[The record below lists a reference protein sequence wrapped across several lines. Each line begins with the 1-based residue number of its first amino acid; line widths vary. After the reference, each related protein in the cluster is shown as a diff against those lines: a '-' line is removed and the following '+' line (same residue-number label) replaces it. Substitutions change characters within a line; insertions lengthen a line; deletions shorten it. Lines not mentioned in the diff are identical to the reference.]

1 MVSLFCCKIFCIV
14 LTSFVEALVWLL
26 LICIIDS
33 QGGTKIVVKNKIKS
47 SNLRDDVVKKLLT
60 DSWEGRKYLAC
71 MISAVLNK
79 PVAKLNMVHP
89 NIGVNKNVVNGE
101 ADIVLESNNF
111 IVNVEINNFNS
122 LSLSQNNFSY
132 ICHLILRQLKKSKD
146 YKRKIKYIYQI
157 NLNNFGVMN
166 DKEFIVRSKIL
177 DDKKYREYRKYL
189 MIVDI
194 NLAKLRNMDYTD
206 IKKKGKASLEY
217 LLYLLVCEDEDVLKK
232 LYKGDE
238 LMEAMVD
245 KGIELTL
252 NFDAGLRY
260 DAQKLREY
268 SLIEV
273 GQEQGKRNKEED
285 VVRRMLKKKFNI
297 GVISEITGL
306 SKKEINKLKREETV
320 KM

>member
-1 MVSLFCCKIFCIV
+1 MLNIKKKSK
-14 LTSFVEALVWLL
+14 LL
-26 LICIIDS
+26 YL
-33 QGGTKIVVKNKIKS
+33 
-47 SNLRDDVVKKLLT
+47 LDDVVKKLLT
-60 DSWEGRKYLAC
+60 DSNEGREYLARI
-71 MISAVLNK
+71 ISLALNK
-79 PVAKLNMVHP
+79 PMKPITSNLNMVHP

-101 ADIVLESNNF
+101 ADIVLESNDF

-122 LSLSQNNFSY
+122 LTLNQKNFSY
-132 ICHLILRQLKKSKD
+132 ICHLILRQLKKSED
-146 YKRKIKYIYQI
+146 YKRKIKRVFQVNI
-157 NLNNFGVMN
+157 NNFGVMDN
-166 DKEFIVRSKIL
+166 KDFIVRSKIL

-189 MIVDI
+189 IIVDI

-206 IKKKGKASLEY
+206 IKKKGKVSLEY
-217 LLYLLVCEDEDVLKK
+217 LLYLLVCEDNDTLRK

-273 GQEQGKRNKEED
+273 GQEQGKRNNKIET
-285 VVRRMLKKKFNI
+285 VRRMLAEKCNVGF
-297 GVISEITGL
+297 ISRITGL
-306 SKKEINKLKREETV
+306 SKKEINKLRKEETV
-320 KM
+320 NK

>member
-1 MVSLFCCKIFCIV
+1 
-14 LTSFVEALVWLL
+14 
-26 LICIIDS
+26 
-33 QGGTKIVVKNKIKS
+33 
-47 SNLRDDVVKKLLT
+47 
-60 DSWEGRKYLAC
+60 
-71 MISAVLNK
+71 
-79 PVAKLNMVHP
+79 MVHP

-101 ADIVLESNNF
+101 ADIVLESNDF

-122 LSLSQNNFSY
+122 LTLNQKNFSY

-273 GQEQGKRNKEED
+273 GQEQGKRNNKIET
-285 VVRRMLKKKFNI
+285 VRRMLAEKCNVGF
-297 GVISEITGL
+297 ISRITGL
-306 SKKEINKLKREETV
+306 SKKEINKLRKEETV
-320 KM
+320 NK